1 VLRSSPI
8 IAMAAA
14 GGAPA
19 DAFRRAERHS
29 RLVRRLRIAT
39 PMLAAA
45 LVVAAGAAAVLEPL
59 SDEVHVDVAGIDV
72 GGSTVAMDAPRLRGF
87 NGQDRAYDV
96 TARTARQTIANPN
109 RIELDGLGA
118 RIEMTDQ
125 GWATLTSSAGV
136 YDATAQVLDLTQS
149 VRAISDKGDDATF
162 ASARAELKTGR
173 IVSDQP
179 VAIKMGGSLL
189 TADRMEILHSG
200 DSMRFS
206 GRVKLTLR
214 RESAAAAASPANPPQ
229 TP

>member
-1 VLRSSPI
+1 
-8 IAMAAA
+8 MAAA
-14 GGAPA
+14 GGVSV

-39 PMLAAA
+39 PLLAAA
-45 LVVAAGAAAVLEPL
+45 LIVAAGVAAVLEPL

-96 TARTARQTIANPN
+96 TARTARQTLANPN

-118 RIEMTDQ
+118 RIEMTEG
-125 GWATLTSSAGV
+125 GWATLSSNLGI
-136 YDATAQVLDLTQS
+136 YDATAQVLDLTEK

-162 ASARAELKTGR
+162 TSARAELKTGR

-179 VAIKMGGSLL
+179 VSITLGGSLL
-189 TADRMEILHSG
+189 TADRMEILNSG
-200 DSMRFS
+200 DRMLFS
-206 GRVKLTLR
+206 GRVKLILR
-214 RESAAAAASPANPPQ
+214 RAADAPAGPSPAAPQ
-229 TP
+229 SP